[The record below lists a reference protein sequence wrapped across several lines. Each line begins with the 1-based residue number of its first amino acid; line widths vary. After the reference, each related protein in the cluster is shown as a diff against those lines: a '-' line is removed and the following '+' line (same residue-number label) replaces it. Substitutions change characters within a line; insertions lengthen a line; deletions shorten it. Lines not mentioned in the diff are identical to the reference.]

1 MACDLST
8 YFSCPIAKPLMNGF
22 YISRKM
28 IAGGGIDAIIAASMS
43 GPYVNEQATQGGY
56 GVAST

>member
-1 MACDLST
+1 
-8 YFSCPIAKPLMNGF
+8 MNGF
-22 YISRKM
+22 CINKKM
-28 IAGGGIDAIIAASMS
+28 IAGGIEAIIAASMS

>member
-1 MACDLST
+1 MTCDLST

-22 YISRKM
+22 CISRKM
-28 IAGGGIDAIIAASMS
+28 IAGGIDAIIAASMS